1 MESSEYI
8 LYTQA
13 STHTLTPTHTH
24 IHTHIHRETQIY
36 TLGCVSDAIK
46 FNQSP
51 QQSGNLRQYAKNILR
66 LQTTQIERSQ
76 RVEYDC

>member
-13 STHTLTPTHTH
+13 STHTLTPT
-24 IHTHIHRETQIY
+24 HTHIHRETQIY